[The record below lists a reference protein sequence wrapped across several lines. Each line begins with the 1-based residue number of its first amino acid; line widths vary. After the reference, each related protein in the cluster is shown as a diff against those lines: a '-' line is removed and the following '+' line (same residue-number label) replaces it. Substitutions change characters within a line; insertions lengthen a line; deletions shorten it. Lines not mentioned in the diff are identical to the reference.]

1 MILNKN
7 KQKQKLIIFVLILLS
22 PDIIRYSSLHTNKDK
37 YNNLIK
43 VAFYC
48 DKIKYGGV
56 ERVVALLINFLSNEN
71 NFSLYLI
78 TNKGLLEG
86 EYIIPNNTKRIFLYD
101 NRRNLIR
108 AIRIHKID
116 ILIYN
121 TYVRKEIKKLNKL
134 KNTKI
139 IYYNHSSFLYW
150 IYNKIYNFEKSI
162 YYIYRNCN
170 YVISLIPLENDYLFK
185 QWGINSIFMD
195 NPTTFNYDLIT
206 PSDLSQKIII
216 MVGRSEDPIKRY
228 DIGIKAMSNI
238 IKEIPESEMKIIS
251 ESNVKYQNLI
261 NSLFL
266 EKKVKFIGFQ
276 KNIDVY
282 LKNASLHIL
291 PSLSEAYPMILGE
304 TKIFGI
310 PSILCGLDYLA
321 LAKEGTII
329 IYDDN
334 PDTIAKEAIHIL
346 KDDKFRKKLG
356 NAARKS
362 MERHKNSLVVK
373 KWVKLLLAVY
383 KGNIE
388 TFRQLQNSDLYN
400 HLSQEDAE
408 NILFNQL
415 GLLKKRIPQLS
426 KITLEQLKSYSLN

>member
-1 MILNKN
+1 M
-7 KQKQKLIIFVLILLS
+7 
-22 PDIIRYSSLHTNKDK
+22 
-37 YNNLIK
+37 
-43 VAFYC
+43 
-48 DKIKYGGV
+48 
-56 ERVVALLINFLSNEN
+56 
-71 NFSLYLI
+71 
-78 TNKGLLEG
+78 
-86 EYIIPNNTKRIFLYD
+86 
-101 NRRNLIR
+101 
-108 AIRIHKID
+108 
-116 ILIYN
+116 
-121 TYVRKEIKKLNKL
+121 NKL

-150 IYNKIYNFEKSI
+150 IYNKIYNFENSI

-185 QWGINSIFMD
+185 QWGINSILMD

-251 ESNVKYQNLI
+251 ESNEKYQNLI

-346 KDDKFRKKLG
+346 KDDEFRKKLG

-362 MERHKNSLVVK
+362 MERHKNNLVVK